1 MLAGAQ
7 GAIASSPPRA
17 SAPRSALIV
26 FLDAG
31 ERALA
36 RAGMSVGIMSASQ
49 GTYTPAQLQLDITQG
64 ARIASSAYPASTPP
78 PLSLSPSGGRIAGW
92 PAAKARAAAA
102 PQLLTP
108 GLLASSALGGAYAGT
123 ELGYGAPQPPGSGTD
138 AALAAD
144 RDGRVSAVS
153 LGPPASLSARIQTLL
168 RGHALAVADLS
179 PGLAGRRQLHLLLA
193 GRPAGELVIAIQRLP
208 AGKRGQLLWL
218 GAAGL
223 PGPARSE
230 LTSATTQQRGL
241 LSAVD
246 IAPSVLWWLRR
257 PVPDEMRGRT
267 IEADGALDGAALRTF
282 DARLRVI
289 GGRRLPALGFLL
301 CAWALLLLAAAL
313 ARSPAAKTRA
323 MRAGALGVLWAPVAV
338 LLPAAL
344 APSAAVEYALIAV
357 VCLALGALSDMLLRW
372 PRALLAPAIA
382 APAAIVVDALAHT
395 QLLVRSLMGPN
406 PILGARFYGVGNE
419 LKSGLAVLVL
429 AAVAAAL
436 YPSND
441 RPRRQSLAW
450 VLAAGAALAVI
461 EGSARIGAGVGG
473 VILVCAGTAVAA
485 VLLAPGAMTRRR
497 ALLALIAPVAG
508 LVVLAGVDLA
518 TAHGGGHF
526 TGSVLHARSAGD
538 VRDILVRRY
547 KAAWGELH
555 NHAMPVA
562 TALAVL
568 CAVWGVR
575 ARSRLLAPVGGDQ
588 LWLATLA
595 GGLAAGVV
603 GALVEDSGPVL
614 LVVAVFA
621 LGCVLSYLWGRP
633 RREERVPGEG
643 AAELGRQP
651 AVSRRTPAGGV
662 RTRRFRR

>member
-1 MLAGAQ
+1 M
-7 GAIASSPPRA
+7 
-17 SAPRSALIV
+17 
-26 FLDAG
+26 FLNAG
-31 ERALA
+31 ERGLA

-64 ARIASSAYPASTPP
+64 ARIASSAYPTSAPA
-78 PLSLSPSGGRIAGW
+78 PLSLAVGERACGGHGACIAGW
-92 PAAKARAAAA
+92 RAARARAAAA
-102 PQLLTP
+102 PQELTP
-108 GLLASSALGGAYAGT
+108 GLLASSVPGSAYAAVG
-123 ELGYGAPQPPGSGTD
+123 EGVYGIDGIRARTPRWIAGPAPD
-138 AALAAD
+138 APVAAA
-144 RDGRVSAVS
+144 RDGRISAVS
-153 LGPPASLSARIQTLL
+153 LGAPATLVSRIQGLL
-168 RGHALAVADLS
+168 RSHGLVVADLQ
-179 PGLAGRRQLHLLLA
+179 PRVAGRRQLRALLA
-193 GRPAGELVIAIQRLP
+193 GRAPGELVIAIQRVP
-208 AGKRGQLLWL
+208 GGKRGQLLWV

-223 PGPARSE
+223 PGGPRKE

-241 LSAVD
+241 VSSVD
-246 IAPSVLWWLRR
+246 IAPSALSWLHR
-257 PVPDEMRGRT
+257 PIPEEMRGRT
-267 IEADGALDGAALRTF
+267 IEADGTLDGAALRSF

-289 GGRRLPALGFLL
+289 GARRLPALGFLL
-301 CAWALLLLAAAL
+301 CGWALLLVAAAI
-313 ARSPAAKTRA
+313 ARSPAAKARA
-323 MRAGALGVLWAPVAV
+323 MRAGALGVLWSPVAV
-338 LLPAAL
+338 LVPAAL

-357 VCLALGALSDMLLRW
+357 LCLALGALSDLLLPW

-382 APAAIVVDALAHT
+382 APVAIVVDALAHT
-395 QLLVRSLMGPN
+395 QLLVRSVLGPN
-406 PILGARFYGVGNE
+406 PVLGARFYGVGNE

-436 YPSND
+436 YPSAD

-450 VLAAGAALAVI
+450 VLGAGALLALI

-485 VLLAPGAMTRRR
+485 VLLAPGALTRRR

-518 TAHGGGHF
+518 TAHGSGHF

-562 TALAVL
+562 TALALL

-633 RREERVPGEG
+633 ARDSAPG
-643 AAELGRQP
+643 AASMGT
-651 AVSRRTPAGGV
+651 VSRRTPAGGV
-662 RTRRFRR
+662 RTTRSRR

>member
-1 MLAGAQ
+1 
-7 GAIASSPPRA
+7 
-17 SAPRSALIV
+17 LIV
-26 FLDAG
+26 FVNAG

-36 RAGMSVGIMSASQ
+36 HARMSVGIMSASQ
-49 GTYTPAQLQLDITQG
+49 GNYTPAQLQLDVTQG
-64 ARIASSAYPASTPP
+64 ARIASSAYRTPAPA
-78 PLSLSPSGGRIAGW
+78 PLSLTFGAPRCGREGACIEGWQAARSRAG
-92 PAAKARAAAA
+92 AA

-108 GLLASSALGGAYAGT
+108 GLLASSVEGAGYAAPGRSGAVRTATRRPLGFGDDAPVAAGLGGHIAAVSI
-123 ELGYGAPQPPGSGTD
+123 GAPATLPARVGS
-138 AALAAD
+138 
-144 RDGRVSAVS
+144 
-153 LGPPASLSARIQTLL
+153 LL
-168 RGHALAVADLS
+168 RGHAIVVADLS
-179 PGLAGRRQLHLLLA
+179 PGRAGRRQLRALLA
-193 GRPAGELVIAIQRLP
+193 RRARGELVIAVQRLP

-223 PGPARSE
+223 PGAAFPGPAKE
-230 LTSATTQQRGL
+230 LTSPTTQERGL
-241 LSAVD
+241 VSSVD
-246 IAPSVLWWLRR
+246 IAPTVLAWLHR
-257 PVPDEMRGRT
+257 PIPDEMRGRT
-267 IEADGALDGAALRTF
+267 IEAGGALDGAALRAF

-289 GGRRLPALGFLL
+289 GERRLPAFGFLL
-301 CAWALLLLAAAL
+301 CAWAALLLLAAAT
-313 ARSPAAKTRA
+313 RSPAARARA

-338 LLPAAL
+338 MVPAAIE
-344 APSAAVEYALIAV
+344 PSAGLEYALIAV
-357 VCLALGALSDMLLRW
+357 LCLALGALSDLLLAW

-395 QLLVRSLMGPN
+395 QLLVRSVLGPN

-436 YPSND
+436 YPSVTTS
-441 RPRRQSLAW
+441 RRQSLAW
-450 VLAAGAALAVI
+450 VLGAGAALALI

-485 VLLAPGAMTRRR
+485 VLLAPGALTRRR

-508 LVVLAGVDLA
+508 LVVLAAIDLA
-518 TAHGGGHF
+518 TAHGSGHF
-526 TGSVLHARSAGD
+526 TGSVLHARSGGD

-633 RREERVPGEG
+633 RRDSASYRSSP
-643 AAELGRQP
+643 AAAASTG
-651 AVSRRTPAGGV
+651 AVSRRTPAGGA
-662 RTRRFRR
+662 RTTRSRR